1 MAAMRNRRFI
11 VQQLAHVA
19 CRFLRNDEG
28 VTAIEYALL
37 AALIAIAIFGS
48 VAVFGVQ
55 LGNLYAHIKDCV
67 LSPSTC

>member
-1 MAAMRNRRFI
+1 MKAI
-11 VQQLAHVA
+11 VLAV
-19 CRFLRNDEG
+19 CRFGRDEDG

-37 AALIAIAIFGS
+37 AALIA
-48 VAVFGVQ
+48 VAVFASVALLGVQ